1 METTTKINT
10 PSFSEQVALL
20 KEQIKSVAPAE
31 ILSVFS
37 KEAEDLGI
45 SEVAKNALQPGVEAP
60 LFTLPDAA
68 GNLVSLQDV
77 LNKGSVVLS
86 FYRGIWCPYC
96 NLQLNLF
103 QQILPQIRA
112 YNSTLIAVS
121 PNTADHSMSM
131 KEKHSLEFDV
141 LSDFD
146 NLVAKQYHIVFSQ
159 SDHVAD
165 VGKKLGADI
174 SVFNGVNKRE
184 IPVPATFIIDRK
196 GIIRFTFAN
205 GNYTKRVEPQKL
217 LDELGKMSG

>member
-1 METTTKINT
+1 MKTNTKINI

-20 KEQIKSVAPAE
+20 KEQMKTAAPAE

-45 SEVAKNALQPGVEAP
+45 SEVAKNALQPGMEAP
-60 LFTLPDAA
+60 LFTLPDAV
-68 GNLVSLQDV
+68 GNLISLQDA
-77 LNKGSVVLS
+77 LNKGSVVIS

-96 NLQLNLF
+96 NLQLKLF
-103 QQILPQIRA
+103 QEILPQIRA
-112 YNSTLIAVS
+112 HNSTLIAVS
-121 PNTADHSMSM
+121 PNTPDYSMSM
-131 KEKHSLEFDV
+131 KVKHSLEFDV

-146 NLVAKQYHIVFSQ
+146 NLVAKQYHIVFCQ
-159 SDHVAD
+159 SDHVAE

-196 GIIRFTFAN
+196 GIIRFTFAY

-217 LDELGKMSG
+217 LDELGKIS